1 VCSEASL
8 GPNAVKPQDNRVVTI
23 DAIPAG
29 VSGDKYLGALV
40 DLGGK
45 TSSLERVART
55 IVSNLPGTKKV
66 EVRVRRVERG
76 SVGARLVSVTSEE
89 EVEQRKGG
97 LVRKAATKCM
107 ERLGLLEWG
116 RALVLSTIDTLLK
129 AESKVHAHSSED
141 VELHEL
147 GSADTLVDILG
158 VALLAQELDLAG
170 ARWSSTPVAVGG
182 GVARFSGSTYPN
194 PAPAT
199 AEILRSHR
207 FPFKRGT
214 GDHELSTP
222 TGVAL
227 TVNLVGKYG
236 TPGQLKAEA
245 IGYGAGSK
253 EFNDIANILRLIV
266 GRDDNPSHDHDE
278 VVILETNLDDVS
290 GEVIGRAVERLM
302 ASGARD
308 VTITPVFM
316 KKNRPGQIV
325 SVIALK
331 SEAEKLAGV
340 LIEETG
346 TLGVREVPV
355 ARHISNRTAT
365 RIDLRINRKIYSAG
379 VKLSKDQAGKTV
391 RAKLEYEDLRQISDQ
406 TGVSLRNLQKLARP
420 QLDSIDK
427 QAKQ

>member
-1 VCSEASL
+1 VCSEVSL
-8 GPNAVKPQDNRVVTI
+8 GPDEVKSQDNRVVTI

-29 VSGDKYLGALV
+29 VSGDKYLGALI

-45 TSSLERVART
+45 AASLERVGRT
-55 IVSNLPGTKKV
+55 IAFSLPGTKKV
-66 EVRVRRVERG
+66 EVEVRRVERG
-76 SVGARLVSVTSEE
+76 SVGARLVRVTSEE

-97 LVRKAATKCM
+97 LVRRAAAKCI
-107 ERLGLLEWG
+107 EKLGLLEWG
-116 RALVLSTIDTLLK
+116 RGFVLSTIDTLLE
-129 AESKVHAHSSED
+129 AESRVHAHSSED

-147 GSADTLVDILG
+147 GSADTLVDIIG

-170 ARWSSTPVAVGG
+170 ARWLSTPVAVGG

-199 AEILRSHR
+199 AEILRSHS
-207 FPFKRGT
+207 FPFERGT

-227 TVNLVGKYG
+227 TVNLVGKYRL
-236 TPGQLKAEA
+236 PGQLRAEA
-245 IGYGAGSK
+245 IGYGAGSR
-253 EFNDIANILRLIV
+253 EFHDVANVLRLIV
-266 GRDDNPSHDHDE
+266 GKDESPSHGHDE

-331 SEAEKLAGV
+331 SEAEKLAGL

-346 TLGVREVPV
+346 TLGVRELRV

-365 RIDLRINRKIYSAG
+365 RIDLRINGRIYSTG
-379 VKLSKDQAGKTV
+379 VKLSKDQTGKTI
-391 RAKLEYEDLRQISDQ
+391 RAKLEYEDLRKISDQ

-420 QLDSIDK
+420 QLDPVYK

>member
-1 VCSEASL
+1 MCYEASL
-8 GPNAVKPQDNRVVTI
+8 GPDAVKSQDNRVVTI

-29 VSGDKYLGALV
+29 VSGDKYLGALI

-45 TSSLERVART
+45 TSSLERVGRVVT
-55 IVSNLPGTKKV
+55 SNLAGTRRVEV
-66 EVRVRRVERG
+66 EVRKVERG
-76 SVGARLVSVTSEE
+76 DIGARLVRVTSEE
-89 EVEQRKGG
+89 EVEKRRGG
-97 LVRKAATKCM
+97 LVRKAASKCI
-107 ERLGLLEWG
+107 EKLGLLEWG
-116 RALVLSTIDTLLK
+116 SRLVLSTIDTLLK
-129 AESKVHAHSSED
+129 SESKVHEHPSQD

-158 VALLAQELDLAG
+158 VALLAQELDLAP
-170 ARWSSTPVAVGG
+170 ARWWSTPVAVGG
-182 GVARFSGSTYPN
+182 GAARFSGSTFPN

-207 FPFKRGT
+207 FPFERGT
-214 GDHELSTP
+214 VDQELSTP

-227 TVNLVGKYG
+227 TVNLVGKYWNTG
-236 TPGQLKAEA
+236 PLRPEA

-253 EFNDIANILRLIV
+253 QFKDIANLLRLTV
-266 GRDDNPSHDHDE
+266 GRDENPSHSHDE

-325 SVIALK
+325 SVIAQK
-331 SEAEKLAGV
+331 NEAEKLAHV

-346 TLGVREVPV
+346 TLGVREIPV

-365 RIDLRINRKIYSAG
+365 MIELQIDGKVYSAG
-379 VKLSKDQAGKTV
+379 AKLSKDEAGRTI
-391 RAKLEYEDLRQISDQ
+391 RAKVEYEDLRKISDQ

-420 QLDSIDK
+420 QLDSVDK